1 MTHFCTAILK
11 TDFPHRIA
19 SALLAIVIGFFLT
32 ANSVFAQ
39 NNAALPYT
47 AEDLPTGTFFFG
59 AYDNK
64 GQKYGYKRV
73 EYEFFTADDGKPM
86 FSERSMF
93 VTKFVNLN
101 RQIRYTSVSTMEH
114 FFSVDDGLE
123 LAAAQ
128 HNDKITHASLED
140 GEPFHTSESRTMLL
154 RNGNSLHVIRSSNGK
169 DRTWKIP
176 APGLTAYEFVAG
188 YFLFRSNPSVGD
200 QARFRYIDFDD
211 LSMVEP
217 VLTVEAVNTV
227 SSGNTETLEF
237 TCSVEMPISG
247 IRGECIAFESG
258 LMDRMTFQSGW
269 SLVRESESV
278 ATDSQTTADFS
289 NIGIVPIDRAL
300 PDPFSLSSIQL
311 KVTGQDA
318 QRMFKDTPNQRVEV
332 ISDDHL
338 VITLKNGVSNYE
350 DPETGDSDNYL
361 MKTPLYA
368 VEHPLIQK
376 KANDL
381 TQDLS
386 TQEEK
391 IARLV
396 AFVDEHIED
405 DSDADSEDVIEVFV
419 TQKGDCTEHALL
431 FITLAR
437 AAGIPARRVHG
448 YIYNEDRDSPGFAG
462 HAWAEVLVD
471 DHWKP
476 VDPSW
481 GQSAASIGHLQEYK
495 SAAIPG
501 AFEIRVIDYKKQHQG
516 PWWPKLMC
524 AYVLGTKRCS

>member
-1 MTHFCTAILK
+1 MAHLYTPMLK
-11 TDFPHRIA
+11 SDPPHRIA
-19 SALLAIVIGFFLT
+19 TGLLAIVLGLFLT
-32 ANSVFAQ
+32 ANTIFAQ
-39 NNAALPYT
+39 TNAALPYT
-47 AEDLPTGTFFFG
+47 ANDLPTGTFFFG

-73 EYEFFTADDGKPM
+73 EYEFFTADDGTSM
-86 FSERSMF
+86 FFERSMF
-93 VTKFVNLN
+93 VTDFINLN

-123 LAAAQ
+123 LATAQ
-128 HNDKITHASLED
+128 HNDKITHASLEG
-140 GEPFHTSESRTMLL
+140 GEPFHTSESRTML
-154 RNGNSLHVIRSSNGK
+154 RRQGNSLEVIRSSNGK

-176 APGLTAYEFVAG
+176 APGLTAYEYVAG

-200 QARFRYIDFDD
+200 QARFKYIDFDD
-211 LSMVEP
+211 LSVVEP
-217 VLTVEAVNTV
+217 VLTVEAVSTI

-237 TCSVEMPISG
+237 ACSVEMPISG

-258 LMDRMTFQSGW
+258 LMDRVTFQSGW
-269 SLVRESESV
+269 SLIRETESV
-278 ATDSQTTADFS
+278 ATERQKAADFS
-289 NIGIVPIDRAL
+289 NIGLVPIDQAL
-300 PDPFSLSSIQL
+300 PDPFSLSSIEL

-318 QRMFKDTPNQRVEV
+318 KRMFKDTPNQRVDV

-338 VITLKNGVSNYE
+338 VITLKKGVSEYE
-350 DPETGDSDNYL
+350 DPETSDLNKYL
-361 MKTPLYA
+361 TKTPLYA
-368 VEHPLIQK
+368 VEHPLIQN

-386 TQEEK
+386 TEEEK

-405 DSDADSEDVIEVFV
+405 DSDADSEDVIEVFE

-448 YIYNEDRDSPGFAG
+448 YIYNEDQDSPGFAG

-471 DHWKP
+471 GRWTP

-501 AFEIRVIDYKKQHQG
+501 AFEIRVIDYKKHHQG

>member
-1 MTHFCTAILK
+1 VRQNVSAFSAAVVGL
-11 TDFPHRIA
+11 FLIA
-19 SALLAIVIGFFLT
+19 G
-32 ANSVFAQ
+32 SVFAQ
-39 NNAALPYT
+39 TNANLPYT
-47 AEDLPTGTFFFG
+47 VKDLPVGTFFFG

-64 GQKYGYKRV
+64 GQKYGYKKV

-86 FSERSMF
+86 FSERSVF
-93 VTKFVNLN
+93 VTEFVNLN

-140 GEPFHTSESRTMLL
+140 GETFHTSESRTMLL
-154 RNGNSLHVIRSSNGK
+154 RNGNSLAVIRSSNGK

-211 LSMVEP
+211 LSVVEP
-217 VLTVEAVNTV
+217 VVTVEGVTAV

-237 TCSVEMPISG
+237 ACSVEMPASG

-258 LMDRMTFQSGW
+258 LMDRVTYQSGW
-269 SLVRESESV
+269 SLIRETESV
-278 ATDSQTTADFS
+278 ATERQTAADFS

-300 PDPFSLSSIQL
+300 PDPFSLSSIEL
-311 KVTGQDA
+311 KVTGQGA
-318 QRMFKDTPNQRVEV
+318 KRMFKDTPNQRVDV
-332 ISDDHL
+332 INDDHL
-338 VITLKNGVSNYE
+338 VITLKKGVSRYE
-350 DPETGDSDNYL
+350 DPETHDSNDYL
-361 MKTPLYA
+361 TKTPLYA
-368 VEHPLIQK
+368 VEHPFIQK
-376 KANDL
+376 TANYL
-381 TQDLS
+381 TKDLS

-405 DSDADSEDVIEVFV
+405 DSDADSEDVIEVFE

-471 DHWKP
+471 GHWTP

-481 GQSAASIGHLQEYK
+481 GQNAASIGHLQEYK

-501 AFEIRVIDYKKQHQG
+501 AFEIRVIDFKKHHQG
-516 PWWPKLMC
+516 PWWPKIMC